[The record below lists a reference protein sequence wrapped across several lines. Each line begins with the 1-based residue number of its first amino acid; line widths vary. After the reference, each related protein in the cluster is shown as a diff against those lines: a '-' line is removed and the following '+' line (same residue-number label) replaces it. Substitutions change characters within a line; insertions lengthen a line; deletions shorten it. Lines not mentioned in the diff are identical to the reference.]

1 MPALQGIEKKSHTS
15 EHYLVLHC
23 RQPKVNAVLPA
34 LQAFQRIEKESHTS
48 EPYLVRRCRQPRARD
63 NAVLPA
69 LQALQRIEKESHVRL
84 QGTVETLDEQ
94 LEVLVRKLQ
103 QCLSHQHEEVSLCS
117 LSCSIKAVSVCSIE
131 VSRQGVQSGWGVGGW

>member
-1 MPALQGIEKKSHTS
+1 VQGIEKKSHTS
-15 EHYLVLHC
+15 EHYLVLHY

-34 LQAFQRIEKESHTS
+34 LQAFQRIEKEIHTS
-48 EPYLVRRCRQPRARD
+48 EPYLVVRCRQPRD
-63 NAVLPA
+63 NAVLPT

-117 LSCSIKAVSVCSIE
+117 L
-131 VSRQGVQSGWGVGGW
+131 